1 VGQGG
6 ACTWARKSGL
16 GVIEG
21 SVDNGAMTADP
32 EKARVSHRE
41 RLRAVRTLRN
51 SAREGRLSDVTF
63 VHRLRVV
70 IDARRRRDLESVV
83 DDLPRAGFWAR
94 AEVAFQGWWERT
106 FAPRRVALL
115 DLRLPPAPGRYVIG
129 RDYECDLRLTHDSV
143 SRRHAMLT
151 SVEGQWMVVDLGS
164 TNGTRINGWRLQVQ
178 TPLRPGD
185 VLDLGTQRLRVVA

>member
-1 VGQGG
+1 
-6 ACTWARKSGL
+6 
-16 GVIEG
+16 
-21 SVDNGAMTADP
+21 MTADP
-32 EKARVSHRE
+32 EQARVSHRD
-41 RLRAVRTLRN
+41 RRRAVRALRD

-63 VHRLRVV
+63 LHRLRVV
-70 IDARRRRDLESVV
+70 IDARRRRDLDAAVG
-83 DDLPRAGFWAR
+83 DLPPPGLLAR
-94 AEVAFQGWWERT
+94 AEQAFQGWWERT
-106 FAPRRVALL
+106 FGSRVTLL

-151 SVEGQWMVVDLGS
+151 SVDGQWMVVDLGS

-185 VLDLGTQRLRVVA
+185 VLDLGLQRLRVVA

>member
-1 VGQGG
+1 
-6 ACTWARKSGL
+6 
-16 GVIEG
+16 
-21 SVDNGAMTADP
+21 MTADP
-32 EKARVSHRE
+32 EQARVSHRD
-41 RLRAVRTLRN
+41 RLRAVRALRD

-63 VHRLRVV
+63 ISRLRVV
-70 IDARRRRDLESVV
+70 IDARRRRDLQAVV
-83 DDLPRAGFWAR
+83 GDLPPAGWWAR
-94 AEVAFQGWWERT
+94 AEAALQTWWDRT
-106 FAPRRVALL
+106 FPPRAASPL

-129 RDYECDLRLTHDSV
+129 RDFGCDLRLTDDSV

-185 VLDLGTQRLRVVA
+185 VLDLGLQRLRVVA

>member
-1 VGQGG
+1 M
-6 ACTWARKSGL
+6 A
-16 GVIEG
+16 
-21 SVDNGAMTADP
+21 ADP
-32 EKARVSHRE
+32 KQARVSHRE
-41 RLRAVRTLRN
+41 RLRAARALRD

-63 VHRLRVV
+63 LHRLRVV
-70 IDARRRRDLESVV
+70 IDARRRRDLDAAVG
-83 DDLPRAGFWAR
+83 DLPPAGWWAR

-106 FAPRRVALL
+106 FGPRQAAQL

-129 RDYECDLRLTHDSV
+129 RDFECDLRLTHDSV

-151 SVEGQWMVVDLGS
+151 SVGGQWMVVDLGS

-185 VLDLGTQRLRVVA
+185 LLDLGMQRLRVVA